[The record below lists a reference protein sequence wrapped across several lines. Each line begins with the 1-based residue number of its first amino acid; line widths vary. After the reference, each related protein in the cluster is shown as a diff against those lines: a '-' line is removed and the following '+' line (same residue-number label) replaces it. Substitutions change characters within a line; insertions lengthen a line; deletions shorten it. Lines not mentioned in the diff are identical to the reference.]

1 MISFGDELSVIAIAS
16 SLTSDNISIE
26 DYEWIS
32 SIDGLV
38 SSSLNLSTTD
48 LSLGSHTLTFRAKN
62 SVGFWSA
69 NASLSIVVNA
79 VPTIELDSIN
89 PNPVIAGE
97 ESQITVTGLDE
108 DENDILTFFWSTDS
122 ETLFNNENKAL
133 LSTKSTD
140 QVW

>member
-1 MISFGDELSVIAIAS
+1 MNGC
-16 SLTSDNISIE
+16 LT
-26 DYEWIS
+26 
-32 SIDGLV
+32 IDGLN
-38 SSSLNLSTTD
+38 SNSLNLSTTD

-69 NASLSIVVNA
+69 NVSLSIVVNA

-108 DENDILTFFWSTDS
+108 DENDILTFFWSTDTV
-122 ETLFNNENKAL
+122 TLFNDENKLYFLHNQQIKAII
-133 LSTKSTD
+133 
-140 QVW
+140 